1 MTAYRLVHR
10 PDLDATGISLPD
22 RLGAEPSVIDR
33 VTFAIAQPADA
44 HEATLAL
51 TLTRA
56 AWEAQGSPDELFLSL
71 TAPTP
76 EEPS

>member
-1 MTAYRLVHR
+1 VTAYRLVHR
-10 PDLDATGISLPD
+10 PDLDATGYSLPD
-22 RLGAEPSVIDR
+22 YPGAQLGVIDC
-33 VTFAIAQPADA
+33 VAFAIAQPADA

-56 AWEAQGSPDELFLSL
+56 AWEAQGSPGELFLSL

-76 EEPS
+76 EESS